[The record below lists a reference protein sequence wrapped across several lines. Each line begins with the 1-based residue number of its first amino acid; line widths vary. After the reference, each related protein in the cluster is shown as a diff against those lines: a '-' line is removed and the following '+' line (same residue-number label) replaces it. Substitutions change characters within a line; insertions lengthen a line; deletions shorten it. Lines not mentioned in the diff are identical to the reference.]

1 MVNGRGRS
9 LDPALPAPRVPP
21 RHAGHTQNPTCY
33 CLHGTVAPRPAGRL
47 GQAARSPTLS
57 LFSGSPPGA
66 LALFL
71 GHAKNWASTLLGS
84 MSLLLSSPLSPNQS
98 LAAFVSEEQRT
109 QCDLSQAP
117 LMCLSSSLSPLHEN
131 ISGLAEAVPWLTL
144 FHSRPFYSDVCWGF
158 FLLWVGWRPFYT
170 LIQACPGFQNHFI
183 PLSRRRGHRPSHP
196 RTVLIILEEQDPC
209 HCPVPFLFI
218 LLHWVMFLSFFF
230 FGHMACRLLVLLPRL
245 KPMSPAVETG
255 SPEH

>member
-1 MVNGRGRS
+1 MLLKCPLHPLISSIPWTSLGGWEGEKLPSLLFHGQKQKPRKSLCLAQGRMVNGRGRS

-71 GHAKNWASTLLGS
+71 GHAKNWASTLFGS

-98 LAAFVSEEQRT
+98 LAAFVSKEQRT

-117 LMCLSSSLSPLHEN
+117 LMCLSSS
-131 ISGLAEAVPWLTL
+131 
-144 FHSRPFYSDVCWGF
+144 
-158 FLLWVGWRPFYT
+158 
-170 LIQACPGFQNHFI
+170 
-183 PLSRRRGHRPSHP
+183 
-196 RTVLIILEEQDPC
+196 
-209 HCPVPFLFI
+209 
-218 LLHWVMFLSFFF
+218 
-230 FGHMACRLLVLLPRL
+230 
-245 KPMSPAVETG
+245 
-255 SPEH
+255 